1 MGSADPSELQGDDMT
16 DVVST
21 EPAGKNVPAGVPR
34 RRNLHM
40 LAGARAELLTGLIL
54 PPGHE
59 RVLDVVVLIW
69 VDGVEAG
76 MQMIEPS
83 PQSRR
88 IGLTDDLAEAL
99 YDQLAGAG
107 FCSEYEEFPELD
119 DPDFQDLAYG
129 RVSKLGK
136 MTQPIGHPEVT
147 WDMVEIW
154 TDGVAAALRVAR
166 DRAPHSA

>member
-1 MGSADPSELQGDDMT
+1 MT
-16 DVVST
+16 DVVGT
-21 EPAGKNVPAGVPR
+21 EPAGKNGLSGTSR

-40 LAGARAELLTGLIL
+40 LAGVRAEMLTGLIL

-76 MQMIEPS
+76 MQMVEPS
-83 PQSRR
+83 PQSRTP
-88 IGLTDDLAEAL
+88 GLTDDLAESL
-99 YDQLAGAG
+99 YDELERAG
-107 FCSEYEEFPELD
+107 FCSEYDEFPELD

-166 DRAPHSA
+166 DRAQPR

>member
-1 MGSADPSELQGDDMT
+1 MT

-21 EPAGKNVPAGVPR
+21 ESAGQNLPPGVPR

-40 LAGARAELLTGLIL
+40 LAGVRAEKLTGLIL

-59 RVLDVVVLIW
+59 RVLDVAVLIW

-83 PQSRR
+83 PQSGT
-88 IGLTDDLAEAL
+88 IGLTDDLAESL
-99 YDQLAGAG
+99 YDELESAG
-107 FCSEYEEFPELD
+107 FCSEYDEFPELD

-129 RVSKLGK
+129 RVAKLGK
-136 MTQPIGHPEVT
+136 MAQPIGHPEVT

-166 DRAPHSA
+166 DRAQRSA

>member
-1 MGSADPSELQGDDMT
+1 MT

-21 EPAGKNVPAGVPR
+21 EPAGKNGPSAVSR

-40 LAGARAELLTGLIL
+40 LAGVRADMLSGLIL

-83 PQSRR
+83 PHSRTL
-88 IGLTDDLAEAL
+88 GLADDLAESL
-99 YDQLAGAG
+99 YDELESAG
-107 FCSEYEEFPELD
+107 FCSEYDEFPELD

-136 MTQPIGHPEVT
+136 MTQPIGHPEVA

-166 DRAPHSA
+166 DRARRSA

>member
-1 MGSADPSELQGDDMT
+1 MT

-21 EPAGKNVPAGVPR
+21 EPAGKNGPSGVPR

-40 LAGARAELLTGLIL
+40 LAGVRAEMLTGLIL

-76 MQMIEPS
+76 MQMTEPL
-83 PQSRR
+83 PRSRTL
-88 IGLTDDLAEAL
+88 GLTDDLPESL
-99 YDQLAGAG
+99 YDELERAG
-107 FCSEYEEFPELD
+107 FCSEYDEFPELD

-166 DRAPHSA
+166 NRAQRSA

>member
-1 MGSADPSELQGDDMT
+1 MT

-21 EPAGKNVPAGVPR
+21 ETAGKTGPSSVPG

-40 LAGARAELLTGLIL
+40 LAGPRAEMLTRLIL

-83 PQSRR
+83 PQSRS
-88 IGLTDDLAEAL
+88 IGLTDDLAESL
-99 YDQLAGAG
+99 YDALEGAG
-107 FCSEYEEFPELD
+107 FCSEYDEFPELD

-136 MTQPIGHPEVT
+136 MTQPIGHPEVN

-166 DRAPHSA
+166 DRAQRSA